1 MKTRLFL
8 VSVAVSALCFGT
20 GSAYADESLRLYG
33 LSDVI
38 PFNTLHTHLSL
49 KPNLSPQQVSENQ
62 KSLVKIAQVCW
73 IMDTGEC
80 AGLEFVGSDIG
91 GSGGGDKPTDEYD
104 KKGPEDC
111 IKEDFS

>member
-20 GSAYADESLRLYG
+20 SSVYADESLRLYG

-49 KPNLSPQQVSENQ
+49 KPNLSPQQVFNQ
-62 KSLVKIAQVCW
+62 S
-73 IMDTGEC
+73 TS
-80 AGLEFVGSDIG
+80 F
-91 GSGGGDKPTDEYD
+91 
-104 KKGPEDC
+104 
-111 IKEDFS
+111 